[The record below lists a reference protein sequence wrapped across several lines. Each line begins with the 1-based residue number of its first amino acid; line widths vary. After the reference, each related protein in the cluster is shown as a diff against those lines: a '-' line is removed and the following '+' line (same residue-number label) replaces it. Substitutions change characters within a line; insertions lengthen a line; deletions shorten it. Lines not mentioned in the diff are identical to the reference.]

1 VVADILEEGLSPRFR
16 ESIMSINKVSV
27 TGAVDLTVQAVRPAD
42 AASGSSQQPSSR
54 QQDQPAADT
63 AHPVRRFPWLSWET
77 RQLEAAS
84 KQPSPYGH
92 VPFLGETLDQKV

>member
-1 VVADILEEGLSPRFR
+1 
-16 ESIMSINKVSV
+16 MSINKVSA
-27 TGAVDLTVQAVRPAD
+27 TGTADLAVHAVRPAD
-42 AASGSSQQPSSR
+42 TASGTSQQPSSR
-54 QQDQPAADT
+54 QRHPQEAD
-63 AHPVRRFPWLSWET
+63 AGKPVSRFPWLSWET